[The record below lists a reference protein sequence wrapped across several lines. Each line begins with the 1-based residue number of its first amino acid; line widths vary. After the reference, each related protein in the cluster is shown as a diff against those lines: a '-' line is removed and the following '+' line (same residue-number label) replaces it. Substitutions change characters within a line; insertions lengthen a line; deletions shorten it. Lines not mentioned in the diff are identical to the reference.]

1 MSLSAFIRGHRRFQA
16 VFETAS
22 NLSFCV
28 TRCAASAVCLLTLAA
43 SAAAQTYPNKSMTL
57 VVPFPPG
64 AATDVFARAAGRR
77 MGELLGQNIVI
88 LNRDGASGSIGT
100 EMVAKAAGDGYTL
113 LWGSSGP
120 LAISPVWTEKLP
132 YDPVRD
138 FAPVSLFAKIPYLLV
153 IHPLVP
159 AKNVKEL
166 VALAKAHP
174 GKLNFASSGTGG
186 TAHLAGE
193 LFKSMTNI
201 DIVHV
206 PYRGTSLFATEL
218 IAGQVDLAFVGPTT
232 ALPHLP
238 TGRMRALATSGTR
251 RSEMFADV
259 PTMAEAGFP
268 AYEFTQWYGLLAPAR
283 TPREIV
289 NVLNATLL
297 KSMDEPD
304 VKKRIAG
311 EAAAATPGTPEEF
324 SAYLKSELAK
334 NAKMI
339 KDAKLKRE

>member
-1 MSLSAFIRGHRRFQA
+1 M
-16 VFETAS
+16 ETDLGCGVSRAAAT
-22 NLSFCV
+22 LFCV
-28 TRCAASAVCLLTLAA
+28 LMLSPSAG
-43 SAAAQTYPNKSMTL
+43 AQTYPVKSMTL

-77 MGELLGQNIVI
+77 MGELLGQTIIV
-88 LNRDGASGSIGT
+88 LNRDGASGAIGT
-100 EMVAKAAGDGYTL
+100 DMVAKAAGDGYTL

-159 AKNVKEL
+159 ARSVKEL
-166 VALAKAHP
+166 VALARARP
-174 GKLNFASSGTGG
+174 GRLNFASSGTGG

-193 LFKSMTNI
+193 LFKSMTKI

-218 IAGQVDLAFVGPTT
+218 IAGQVDLAFAGPTT
-232 ALPHLP
+232 ALPHLAP
-238 TGRMRALATSGTR
+238 GRMRALATTGTR
-251 RSEMFADV
+251 RSEMFPDV
-259 PTMAEAGFP
+259 PTMPEAGVP
-268 AYEFTQWYGLLAPAR
+268 GYEFTQWYGLLAPAR

-304 VKKRIAG
+304 VKKRVAG
-311 EAAAATPGTPEEF
+311 EAAAAAPGTPEEF
-324 SAYLKSELAK
+324 SMYLKSELAK
-334 NAKMI
+334 NAKTI
-339 KDAKLKRE
+339 KDANLRRE

>member
-1 MSLSAFIRGHRRFQA
+1 
-16 VFETAS
+16 
-22 NLSFCV
+22 
-28 TRCAASAVCLLTLAA
+28 
-43 SAAAQTYPNKSMTL
+43 MTL

-77 MGELLGQNIVI
+77 MGELLGQTIVV
-88 LNRDGASGSIGT
+88 LNRDGASGVIGT
-100 EMVAKAAGDGYTL
+100 DMVAKAAGDGYTL

-159 AKNVKEL
+159 ARSVKEL
-166 VALAKAHP
+166 VALARARP
-174 GKLNFASSGTGG
+174 GRLNFASSGTGG

-193 LFKSMTNI
+193 LFKSMTKI

-218 IAGQVDLAFVGPTT
+218 IAGQVDLAFAGPTT
-232 ALPHLP
+232 ALPHLAP
-238 TGRMRALATSGTR
+238 GRMRALATTGTR
-251 RSEMFADV
+251 RSEMFPEV
-259 PTMAEAGFP
+259 PTMPEAGVP
-268 AYEFTQWYGLLAPAR
+268 GYEFTQWYGLLVPAKA
-283 TPREIV
+283 PREIV

-304 VKKRIAG
+304 VKKRVAS
-311 EAAAATPGTPEEF
+311 EAAAAAPGTPEEF
-324 SAYLKSELAK
+324 SIYLKSELAK
-334 NAKMI
+334 NAKTI
-339 KDAKLKRE
+339 KDANLRRE

>member
-1 MSLSAFIRGHRRFQA
+1 MAIRASVVLLQRARVLLIPALSIYFAADAGAQA
-16 VFETAS
+16 
-22 NLSFCV
+22 
-28 TRCAASAVCLLTLAA
+28 
-43 SAAAQTYPNKSMTL
+43 YPTKSMTL

-64 AATDVFARAAGRR
+64 AATDVFARAAARR
-77 MGELLGQNIVI
+77 MGELMGHTIVV
-88 LNRDGASGSIGT
+88 LNRDGASGVIGT
-100 EMVAKAAGDGYTL
+100 EMVAKAPGDGYTL

-138 FAPVSLFAKIPYLLV
+138 LAPVSLFAKIPYLLV
-153 IHPLVP
+153 VHPLVP
-159 AKNVKEL
+159 AKNVQEL
-166 VALAKAHP
+166 IALARARP

-193 LFKSMTNI
+193 LFKSMTRI

-218 IAGQVDLAFVGPTT
+218 IAGQVDLAFAGPTT
-232 ALPHLP
+232 ALPHLLP
-238 TGRMRALATSGTR
+238 GRMRALATTGNR
-251 RSEMFADV
+251 RSEMFPDV
-259 PTMAEAGFP
+259 PTMSEAGVP
-268 AYEFTQWYGLLAPAR
+268 GYEFTQWYGLLVPAK

-289 NVLNATLL
+289 NVLNTMLL

-304 VKKRIAG
+304 VRQRIAA
-311 EAAAATPGTPEEF
+311 EAAAAAPGTPEEF
-324 SAYLKSELAK
+324 AVYLKGELAK

-339 KDAKLKRE
+339 RDAKLKRDQ

>member
-1 MSLSAFIRGHRRFQA
+1 MRIAG
-16 VFETAS
+16 V
-22 NLSFCV
+22 
-28 TRCAASAVCLLTLAA
+28 LLLISSGVGTWTE
-43 SAAAQTYPNKSMTL
+43 AAAQNYPAKQMTL

-77 MGELLGQNIVI
+77 MGEILGAQIVI
-88 LNRDGASGSIGT
+88 LNRDGASGAIGT

-138 FAPVSLFAKIPYLLV
+138 FAPVSLFAKIPYLLIV
-153 IHPLVP
+153 HPAVP

-166 VALAKAHP
+166 LALARAHP

-193 LFKSMTNI
+193 LFKSMAKI

-206 PYRGTSLFATEL
+206 PYRGTSLFVTEL
-218 IAGQVDLAFVGPTT
+218 IGGQVDLAFAGPTS
-232 ALPHLP
+232 ALPHMAP
-238 TGRMRALATSGTR
+238 ARVRALATSGAR
-251 RSEMFADV
+251 RSEMFPDV
-259 PTMAEAGFP
+259 PTMSEAGV
-268 AYEFTQWYGLLAPAR
+268 AGYEFTQWYGLLVPAK

-289 NVLNATLL
+289 NTLNVTLL
-297 KSMDEPD
+297 KAMDDPE
-304 VKKRIAG
+304 VKKRIAS
-311 EAAAATPGTPEEF
+311 EAAASAQGTPDEF
-324 SAYLKSELAK
+324 SAYLKRELQK

-339 KDAKLKRE
+339 RDAKLKRE

>member
-1 MSLSAFIRGHRRFQA
+1 MATDVRCGLRIAGLLLLISAGI
-16 VFETAS
+16 
-22 NLSFCV
+22 
-28 TRCAASAVCLLTLAA
+28 AAWMN
-43 SAAAQTYPNKSMTL
+43 AAAQTYPAKQMTL

-77 MGELLGQNIVI
+77 MGEILGAQIVI
-88 LNRDGASGSIGT
+88 LNRDGASGAIGT

-138 FAPVSLFAKIPYLLV
+138 FAPVSLFAQIPYLLIV
-153 IHPLVP
+153 HPAVP
-159 AKNVKEL
+159 AKSVTEL
-166 VALAKAHP
+166 LALARAHP

-193 LFKSMTNI
+193 LFKSMAKI

-206 PYRGTSLFATEL
+206 PYRGTSLFVTEL
-218 IAGQVDLAFVGPTT
+218 IGGQVDLAFAGPTS
-232 ALPHLP
+232 ALPHMAP
-238 TGRMRALATSGTR
+238 GRIRALATSGAR
-251 RSEMFADV
+251 RSEMFPGV
-259 PTMAEAGFP
+259 PTMSEAGVSG
-268 AYEFTQWYGLLAPAR
+268 YEFTQWYGLLVPAK

-289 NVLNATLL
+289 QFLNTALL
-297 KSMDEPD
+297 KAMDDPD

-311 EAAAATPGTPEEF
+311 EAAASAQGTPDEF
-324 SAYLKSELAK
+324 AAYLKSELQK

-339 KDAKLKRE
+339 RDAKLKRE

>member
-1 MSLSAFIRGHRRFQA
+1 M
-16 VFETAS
+16 
-22 NLSFCV
+22 
-28 TRCAASAVCLLTLAA
+28 
-43 SAAAQTYPNKSMTL
+43 
-57 VVPFPPG
+57 
-64 AATDVFARAAGRR
+64 
-77 MGELLGQNIVI
+77 
-88 LNRDGASGSIGT
+88 
-100 EMVAKAAGDGYTL
+100 
-113 LWGSSGP
+113 
-120 LAISPVWTEKLP
+120 
-132 YDPVRD
+132 
-138 FAPVSLFAKIPYLLV
+138 
-153 IHPLVP
+153 
-159 AKNVKEL
+159 
-166 VALAKAHP
+166 
-174 GKLNFASSGTGG
+174 
-186 TAHLAGE
+186 
-193 LFKSMTNI
+193 
-201 DIVHV
+201 HV